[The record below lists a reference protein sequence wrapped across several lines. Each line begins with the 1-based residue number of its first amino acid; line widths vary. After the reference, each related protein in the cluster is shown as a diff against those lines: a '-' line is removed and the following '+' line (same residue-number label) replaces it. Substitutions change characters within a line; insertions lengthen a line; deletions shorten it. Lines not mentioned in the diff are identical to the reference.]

1 MQFLVLFGLTLVFGY
16 FFPSLFKGL
25 YWAFI
30 LTLFTV
36 GPACFVYIAA
46 SLFGNGIPFSV
57 CCFLCFLFI
66 GLPFT
71 AKTAP
76 E

>member
-1 MQFLVLFGLTLVFGY
+1 MQFLVLFGIMLAFGF
-16 FFPSLFKGL
+16 FFPTLFKMF
-25 YWAFI
+25 YWVLI
-30 LTLFTV
+30 LTVFTV

-57 CCFLCFLFI
+57 CCFLSFLFI